1 MLPKDKKEAGYD
13 IKDKRLVLTMDDLA
27 PALKEYGV
35 NVKKPAYYA
44 GAAGGAAGEGSGG
57 KKPRTE

>member
-1 MLPKDKKEAGYD
+1 
-13 IKDKRLVLTMDDLA
+13 MDDLA

-44 GAAGGAAGEGSGG
+44 GAAGGAAGEGGGG
-57 KKPRTE
+57 KRPRTE

>member
-1 MLPKDKKEAGYD
+1 MKLQYD
-13 IKDKRLVLTMDDLA
+13 GTLCNVAFSFCLRRYTMHDLA

-44 GAAGGAAGEGSGG
+44 GFTFIGMVILIG
-57 KKPRTE
+57 RVDR